1 MIRSMTGFGSA
12 TLELEG
18 GSLTV
23 EVRSVN
29 SRHLNAAFRGLEVS
43 GEREAELRA
52 TVAERV
58 QRGRV
63 EVALSADRPEGAVN
77 RWELDE
83 GRVQAYLDAI
93 DVLQHK
99 FGLPGRP
106 DAVSLL
112 RATGVLREKEGDG
125 LDWLDTE
132 SVNEAL
138 TQALDSLVEMREREG
153 ARLETDLRE
162 RIAEIRQ
169 RTVEV
174 ERLSPA
180 RLETERDRLREAVR
194 ELTDG
199 LALDEDRLLREIA
212 LIADRWDFGEEL
224 VRIVAHVDA
233 FEEYMSA
240 TPGEPVGKRLAFL
253 VQELQRE
260 INTLGAKANDTGIS
274 RHVVEMKS
282 QLEKL
287 REQVENVE

>member
-1 MIRSMTGFGSA
+1 
-12 TLELEG
+12 
-18 GSLTV
+18 
-23 EVRSVN
+23 
-29 SRHLNAAFRGLEVS
+29 
-43 GEREAELRA
+43 LRA